1 MVYNEEWHPLY
12 PAYYKQMELITF
24 IASDSTFNKE
34 MTWSNIMFPSATPL
48 KEEFES
54 LYPWLYQQQEKA
66 KNPTGVLAVMLAI
79 KALRSNNT

>member
-1 MVYNEEWHPLY
+1 
-12 PAYYKQMELITF
+12 MELITF

-34 MTWSNIMFPSATPL
+34 ITWSNIMFPSATPL

-66 KNPTGVLAVMLAI
+66 KNPTGVAVMLAI

>member
-24 IASDSTFNKE
+24 IASDSSFNKKI
-34 MTWSNIMFPSATPL
+34 TWSNIMFPSATPL
-48 KEEFES
+48 KEKVES

-66 KNPTGVLAVMLAI
+66 KIPLVF
-79 KALRSNNT
+79 

>member
-24 IASDSTFNKE
+24 IASDSTFNKKIP
-34 MTWSNIMFPSATPL
+34 WSNIMFPSVTPL
-48 KEEFES
+48 IEEVEY
-54 LYPWLYQQQEKA
+54 LYPWLYQQEEKA

-79 KALRSNNT
+79 KAPRSYNT

>member
-24 IASDSTFNKE
+24 SASDSTFNKKI
-34 MTWSNIMFPSATPL
+34 TWSNIMFPSATPL
-48 KEEFES
+48 KEEVES
-54 LYPWLYQQQEKA
+54 FYPWLYKQQEKA

-79 KALRSNNT
+79 KALRSYNT

>member
-24 IASDSTFNKE
+24 SASDSTFNKKI
-34 MTWSNIMFPSATPL
+34 TWSNIMFPSATPL
-48 KEEFES
+48 KEEVES
-54 LYPWLYQQQEKA
+54 FYPCLYQQQEKA

-79 KALRSNNT
+79 KALRSYNT